1 MTQKVD
7 TWFDDT
13 VMLACDTVS
22 AELLEKNFEAQF
34 LRADTHRSNEKE
46 KDLALA
52 SPLLVCI
59 GPAARS
65 ADELA
70 AGLWLQDMMM
80 QPAPR
85 GVGCAQSA
93 GSLHSRSVA
102 API

>member
-34 LRADTHRSNEKE
+34 LRAEPHRSNEKE

-59 GPAARS
+59 G
-65 ADELA
+65 
-70 AGLWLQDMMM
+70 LQRVPPTNS
-80 QPAPR
+80 QPVS
-85 GVGCAQSA
+85 GFKT
-93 GSLHSRSVA
+93 
-102 API
+102 